1 MMTRQKEFKKFCR
14 ELFQFLEKE
23 YYCSVTIQEDYL
35 GVFITYQNKSTAV
48 RVSYENREGGVFV
61 LFSKLIGGK
70 VSQYP
75 VFLKPETRIYSFYL
89 DDIVSSQSSAEA
101 NKQKAHNENES
112 TELFNKLYYY
122 SIMTKKYANN
132 ILLGDF
138 KIFLKLEV
146 IVKKRAGII

>member
-1 MMTRQKEFKKFCR
+1 
-14 ELFQFLEKE
+14 
-23 YYCSVTIQEDYL
+23 
-35 GVFITYQNKSTAV
+35 
-48 RVSYENREGGVFV
+48 
-61 LFSKLIGGK
+61 
-70 VSQYP
+70 
-75 VFLKPETRIYSFYL
+75 
-89 DDIVSSQSSAEA
+89 VSSQSSAEA

-138 KIFLKLEV
+138 NIFLKLEV